1 MRFFFLILTIFLFSS
16 KINAEQNIA
25 FIDLDLIIKNSLV
38 GKSASTQLEKRKK
51 SLIDKLLKVENNLK
65 DEEVKIVSQKNI
77 LEDDKYKIKVKELRD
92 SISEH
97 RKNKIEKNN
106 EFKMFTLEAN
116 NKILSILNPIINDY
130 SKEKSISIIF
140 QKKNIVSGRN
150 DLDIT
155 TDILKL
161 LNNKIK
167 KIDLN

>member
-1 MRFFFLILTIFLFSS
+1 MRFFFLILTILLFSS
-16 KINAEQNIA
+16 KINAEQNVA

-106 EFKMFTLEAN
+106 EFNMFTLEAN

-155 TDILKL
+155 TDILNL

>member
-1 MRFFFLILTIFLFSS
+1 MRLFFLILIILLFNS

-25 FIDLDLIIKNSLV
+25 FIDLDLIIKDSLI

-51 SLIDKLLKVENNLK
+51 ILIDKLLKVENILK
-65 DEEVKIVSQKNI
+65 DDEAKIVSQKNI
-77 LEDDKYKIKVKELRD
+77 LEDDKYKIKVKELHD

-97 RKNKIEKNN
+97 RKNQIEKNN
-106 EFKMFTLEAN
+106 EFRMLTLKAN

-130 SKEKSISIIF
+130 SKEKSISIIL
-140 QKKNIVSGRN
+140 QKKNLVSGRN

-155 TDILKL
+155 TDILNL
-161 LNNKIK
+161 LNNKIN

>member
-1 MRFFFLILTIFLFSS
+1 
-16 KINAEQNIA
+16 
-25 FIDLDLIIKNSLV
+25 
-38 GKSASTQLEKRKK
+38 
-51 SLIDKLLKVENNLK
+51 
-65 DEEVKIVSQKNI
+65 
-77 LEDDKYKIKVKELRD
+77 
-92 SISEH
+92 
-97 RKNKIEKNN
+97 
-106 EFKMFTLEAN
+106 MFTLEAN

-155 TDILKL
+155 TDILNL

>member
-1 MRFFFLILTIFLFSS
+1 MRFFFLILTILLFSS

-106 EFKMFTLEAN
+106 EFNMFTLEAN

-155 TDILKL
+155 TDILNL